1 MKSHTI
7 PIQARHVLVESVRH
21 FLLTRTVEKWL
32 LINYLQKCIYC
43 DFSRNLS
50 IYLINDKYGLKIK
63 FCLNDF
69 LKTNRKNTQFI
80 FFPTQRDNL
89 INTIFLRISANFFS
103 WWISHMFSELNLTP
117 SIQKY
122 IVNFNHAKV
131 ATFESEYKYIQ

>member
-1 MKSHTI
+1 M
-7 PIQARHVLVESVRH
+7 ESVRH

-103 WWISHMFSELNLTP
+103 WWISHMFSELNLNP

-131 ATFESEYKYIQ
+131 ATFESEYKYI